1 MADQQEKSD
10 KRPGSVIAADIVI
23 TGSIEAPSGLLL
35 EGRVNG
41 DVRCADLI
49 LGEKSVVTGGIHAD
63 RVRVE
68 GAAHGGVQARDLA
81 ITATGQ
87 ISGDVYYE
95 RIVIA
100 LGGTV
105 EGNMKHRPADSSDNG
120 KLKLV
125 EAL

>member
-1 MADQQEKSD
+1 MADEQEKSG
-10 KRPGSVIAADIVI
+10 KKAGSVIAADIVI

-41 DVRCADLI
+41 EVRCADLV

-68 GAAHGGVQARDLA
+68 GVAEGGIEARDVS
-81 ITATGQ
+81 ITATGHVM
-87 ISGDVYYE
+87 GNVFYE
-95 RIVIA
+95 RVNIA

-105 EGNMKHRPADSSDNG
+105 EGNMKRRALDNEDNG
-120 KLKLV
+120 RLKLV
-125 EAL
+125 EG